1 MNKTKVYLSPSAQSA
16 NKYAYG
22 NVTEQTVC
30 NRIANEAKI
39 ALERNGFEVK
49 KSPEGQPFRTNVAES
64 NSWGSDVHIPIHTN
78 AGGGEGTVIFAHKSS
93 VNDKYIRG
101 VYDAVATLSVGKDD
115 GIRAHT
121 GLYEINNTKCVCVY
135 VECEFHDNSVLAKWI
150 IDHVKELGEAIAKG
164 MCDAEDKIFVSDD
177 TETLYRVQL
186 GAFKERA
193 NAEKLVVELQKKGYE
208 AYVK

>member
-30 NRIANEAKI
+30 NGIANAAKV

-49 KSPEGQPFRTNVAES
+49 KAPEGQPFRTNVAES

-78 AGGGEGTVIFAHKSS
+78 AGGGDGTVVFAHKSS
-93 VNDKYIRG
+93 LNDKYIKA
-101 VYDAVATLSVGKDD
+101 VYEAVSTLSIGKDD

-135 VECEFHDNSVLAKWI
+135 VECEFHDNSALAKWI
-150 IDHVKELGEAIAKG
+150 IDHVKELGESIAKG
-164 MCDAEDKIFVSDD
+164 MCDAEGKNFISADA
-177 TETLYRVQL
+177 ETLYRVQL

-193 NAEKLVVELQKKGYE
+193 NAEKLVVELQKNGYE